1 MIEKNY
7 YSKFKQSL
15 DQPLLKYSGS
25 LEESNY
31 YNKFEQSSGQ
41 SLLKYFSTLDLEDWI
56 DFFDDYYRH
65 ELTFLLRILDTPKG
79 EDIYSYGLIWVNNV
93 DSATRELI
101 TRGNDILLSKYIVQ
115 NDSDLLE
122 ETFKAIRYLKLNVN
136 QDLLAQI
143 ISSKEGKPKLRELAA
158 ITLIAV
164 HENSATTFWD
174 NLDLESDQFL
184 IPSYIAFHRKNNPV
198 KGLGKLKLLQ
208 QKPENISVFETPI
221 LYSLL
226 QISTSTS
233 SVEEYKVMQRKFPTW
248 ANTFIKEL
256 FDDYPELDD
265 FKNKVKKP
273 YEDILEKM
281 GIEYSVLEDKTLPKE
296 LMNSLSLLIEKVT
309 KNPAILGVVN
319 QKRYNIISPDYID
332 DMKIII
338 DELFVAVYS
347 SVNGK
352 YHEPPKEP
360 VYDIPENSIY
370 YDKPTIFLYPYFLDQ
385 DRIEKA
391 GVIPYATQTSIAI
404 VLHKDN
410 CLYKKWQALRDTAI
424 KDNSLENN
432 QEREVDIRISKA
444 DSKKW
449 LKELV
454 ENIYNTNGQIHS
466 IRGYVF
472 HSIIKQFVIENVE
485 NDDTLGEVLKAPTDL
500 SIVKEKLVFFKQPK
514 VGEQIDRNS
523 ILLLDPSDAFKE
535 TENGQVFMSFLQ
547 STFFKVVTVR
557 HGLDIPI
564 GIGYSLFAL
573 PRLLNNGTWKKLQ
586 VLMKDKLS
594 SHKENLSKVGIEL
607 IETEAIS
614 ELNTIKV

>member
-1 MIEKNY
+1 MIERSY
-7 YSKFKQSL
+7 YSKFKQLL
-15 DQPLLKYSGS
+15 D
-25 LEESNY
+25 
-31 YNKFEQSSGQ
+31 Q

-174 NLDLESDQFL
+174 NLDLENDQFL

-256 FDDYPELDD
+256 FDDYPELDE
-265 FKNKVKKP
+265 FKSKTQKP
-273 YEDILEKM
+273 YEDIL
-281 GIEYSVLEDKTLPKE
+281 
-296 LMNSLSLLIEKVT
+296 
-309 KNPAILGVVN
+309 
-319 QKRYNIISPDYID
+319 
-332 DMKIII
+332 
-338 DELFVAVYS
+338 
-347 SVNGK
+347 
-352 YHEPPKEP
+352 
-360 VYDIPENSIY
+360 
-370 YDKPTIFLYPYFLDQ
+370 
-385 DRIEKA
+385 
-391 GVIPYATQTSIAI
+391 
-404 VLHKDN
+404 
-410 CLYKKWQALRDTAI
+410 
-424 KDNSLENN
+424 
-432 QEREVDIRISKA
+432 
-444 DSKKW
+444 
-449 LKELV
+449 
-454 ENIYNTNGQIHS
+454 
-466 IRGYVF
+466 
-472 HSIIKQFVIENVE
+472 
-485 NDDTLGEVLKAPTDL
+485 
-500 SIVKEKLVFFKQPK
+500 
-514 VGEQIDRNS
+514 
-523 ILLLDPSDAFKE
+523 
-535 TENGQVFMSFLQ
+535 
-547 STFFKVVTVR
+547 
-557 HGLDIPI
+557 
-564 GIGYSLFAL
+564 
-573 PRLLNNGTWKKLQ
+573 KKL
-586 VLMKDKLS
+586 
-594 SHKENLSKVGIEL
+594 EL
-607 IETEAIS
+607 DR
-614 ELNTIKV
+614 